1 MAGLTAEGFTPKT
14 LEEIQN
20 SIESKLEVLSPGF
33 DFSPE
38 SPDGQMINIM
48 SLELAQ
54 AWNELYTVYHSYNPN
69 QAIGAGLRN
78 LGLITGIA
86 YGAATRSQAIVGLVG
101 TTGVTVPAGSVVI
114 DGNNNEFVTQYTA
127 VIPANVQVVAT
138 LSGPIEVPAGSLVTP
153 KTIITGWDSC
163 TQALDGTT
171 GATAQTAQQF
181 RTLRNRTVL
190 RNYKGTPDVMQAR
203 LYEAGLTQVNVKQNT
218 DAVSSLPDGTPPNQ
232 VHVIISP
239 VATVSDAD
247 VARIILNTKPAGVS
261 TYGSTSVVLDDT
273 QGNSHTIKFT
283 KATAKNIYVNLD
295 VTFLDADIAGAQ
307 EAIIAD
313 VVSSI
318 NNLQVG
324 ERVIISRLYSSVTP
338 YGKAQ
343 VNTLEIGFTDGGE
356 GTSNLTIGDNEF
368 AFCADSLIDFTVT

>member
-232 VHVIISP
+232 IHVIISP
-239 VATVSDAD
+239 VVTVSDAD

-283 KATAKNIYVNLD
+283 KATAKDIYVNLD

-324 ERVIISRLYSSVTP
+324 ENVVISRLYSSVTP